1 MELQTIVPLNNPID
15 QRGDQLEQLVRQMLI
30 DQRIQTP
37 INSMNVLTNVEKTS
51 KITELVQQIM
61 ETLGLDL
68 NDESL
73 RDTPKRVAKMYVN
86 ELFQGLSPESFP
98 NCTTFDIKE
107 ISNVTQTNI
116 PFTSMCEHHLMPFF
130 GVAHISY
137 QSNGRVIGLSK
148 LNRVVNYFARRPQ
161 VQERLTKQIH
171 RALQLVLQSR
181 DVRVII
187 EAEHFCIQARG
198 VQQKGSKTLTEET
211 SGMYSNSKF
220 IQKL

>member
-1 MELQTIVPLNNPID
+1 MEMQTLIPVNNQID

-30 DQRIQTP
+30 DQGIQTP
-37 INSMNVLTNVEKTS
+37 INPMNALNNVEKTA
-51 KITELVQQIM
+51 KITKLVSQIM

-86 ELFQGLSPESFP
+86 ELFEGLSSESFP

-107 ISNVTQTNI
+107 RSNVTQTNI
-116 PFTSMCEHHLMPFF
+116 PFTSMCEHHLMPFY

-137 QSNGRVIGLSK
+137 RSNGRVIGLSK

-171 RALQLVLQSR
+171 RALQLVLQSE

-198 VQQKGSKTLTEET
+198 VQQKGSRTQTEEV
-211 SGMYSNSKF
+211 SGQYSNTNH
-220 IQKL
+220 IHKL